1 MKTRQTRRVSA
12 ASVFSAVLA
21 AATALAPPGAAA
33 QAEDAWRFSATI
45 YGYFPDIGGKT
56 RFPSNGGG
64 SDLTLDI
71 DTILDNLKF
80 AFMGAFAANNGRW
93 GVLADVIYMD
103 IGSSKSGSRDLAIG
117 GVIPAGAT
125 ANLDYDMKGWVG
137 TLAGTYRVVSRP
149 DYTLDLVAGAR
160 VLDIRQTLTWSFAGN
175 VGSIPLSQRAGTR
188 EIDEQNWDAIVGVK
202 GRYAFG
208 DGQRWFVPY
217 YLDLGAGDSKFTW
230 QAIAGIGYSFG
241 WGDLVAA
248 WRYTDYEMKSEAK
261 VEEMTFNGPAIGLV
275 LRW

>member
-1 MKTRQTRRVSA
+1 VKPVA
-12 ASVFSAVLA
+12 ALTATLLFA
-21 AATALAPPGAAA
+21 AAPLVPGNAAA
-33 QAEDAWRFSATI
+33 QADDAWRYSATI
-45 YGYFPDIGGKT
+45 YGYLPDISGKT
-56 RFPSNGGG
+56 RFPPAHGG

-71 DTILDNLKF
+71 GTILDNLKF
-80 AFMGAFAANNGRW
+80 AFMGAFEANNGRW

-103 IGSSKSGSRDLAIG
+103 IGNSKSGSRDLAIG

-137 TLAGTYRVVSRP
+137 TLVGTYRAIGRP

-160 VLDIRQTLTWSFAGN
+160 VLDIRQTLNWSFAGN
-175 VGSIPLSQRAGTR
+175 VGSIPLSERAGTR

-217 YLDLGAGDSKFTW
+217 YVDLGAGDSKFTW
-230 QAIAGIGYSFG
+230 QALGGIGYSFG

-248 WRYTDYEMKSEAK
+248 WRYTDYEMKSDAK
-261 VEEMTFNGPAIGLV
+261 VEEMTFNGPAIGAV
-275 LRW
+275 FRW